1 MNTISIRVLKTSLVT
16 FLGVLALA
24 GNGAQAK
31 EWKTVKVALEGSYA
45 PWNLTSPNG
54 KISGFEPELLDNLC
68 KRVNLQCE
76 TVAQDFDGL
85 ITGLQAGKF
94 DAVMDALAITPERQQ
109 VIAFSKPY
117 AATPA
122 AFATVDGHGL
132 ANTTGKTASL
142 KLTGDPKTDSPMI
155 APLRDQLKG
164 KSIGIQSGTVYTK
177 FINDNFKDI
186 TSVRLYK
193 TSAERDLDLV
203 NGRVDIAFD
212 DVTYYAGIADNKE
225 TAHIRIAGPTI
236 GGPVWGPGEGLGFRK
251 QDTDLKAK
259 FDAAITAA
267 LADGTVTRLSEK
279 WFKTDVKP

>member
-1 MNTISIRVLKTSLVT
+1 VNTISTKVLKASLVT
-16 FLGVLALA
+16 VLGVLALA
-24 GNGAQAK
+24 GNTAQAK
-31 EWKTVKVALEGSYA
+31 DWKTVKVALEGSYA
-45 PWNLTSPNG
+45 PWNLTLPNG

-76 TVAQDFDGL
+76 AVAQDFDGL

-94 DAVMDALAITPERQQ
+94 DAVMDALAITPEREQA
-109 VIAFSKPY
+109 IAFSKPY

-122 AFATVDGHGL
+122 AFATIGGHGL
-132 ANTTGKTASL
+132 ANPTGKSAFL
-142 KLTGDPKTDSPMI
+142 KLTGDPKIDGPMI
-155 APLRDQLKG
+155 APLRDELKG

-186 TSVRLYK
+186 TSIRLYK

-225 TAHIRIAGPTI
+225 TAQIRVAGPTI

-259 FDAAITAA
+259 FDAAITEA

>member
-1 MNTISIRVLKTSLVT
+1 MNASLVT
-16 FLGVLALA
+16 LLGVLALA
-24 GNGAQAK
+24 GNSTQAK
-31 EWKTVKVALEGSYA
+31 EWKTVKIALEGSYA
-45 PWNLTSPNG
+45 PWNLTLPSG
-54 KISGFEPELLDNLC
+54 KISGFEPELIDNLC
-68 KRVNLQCE
+68 KRINLQCV

-109 VIAFSKPY
+109 AIAFSKPY

-122 AFATVDGHGL
+122 AFAAIDGHGL
-132 ANTTGKTASL
+132 ANATGKPAFL
-142 KLTGDPKTDSPMI
+142 KLTGNPKIDGPMI

-177 FINDNFKDI
+177 FITDNFKDI

-193 TSAERDLDLV
+193 TSAERDLDLL

-212 DVTYYAGIADNKE
+212 DVTYYAGIADNKDS
-225 TAHIRIAGPTI
+225 ARIRIAGPTI

-251 QDTDLKAK
+251 QDNDLKAK
-259 FDAAITAA
+259 FDAAITEA

>member
-1 MNTISIRVLKTSLVT
+1 MKASLVT

-24 GNGAQAK
+24 GNSTQAK

-45 PWNLTSPNG
+45 PWNLTLPSG
-54 KISGFEPELLDNLC
+54 KISGFEPELIDNLC
-68 KRVNLQCE
+68 KRINLQCE

-94 DAVMDALAITPERQQ
+94 DVVMDALAITPERQQ

-122 AFATVDGHGL
+122 AFAAIDGHGL
-132 ANTTGKTASL
+132 ANATGKPAFL
-142 KLTGDPKTDSPMI
+142 KLTGNPKIDGPMI

-177 FINDNFKDI
+177 FITDNFKDI

-193 TSAERDLDLV
+193 TSAERDLDLI

-212 DVTYYAGIADNKE
+212 DVTYYAGIADNKD
-225 TAHIRIAGPTI
+225 TARIRIAGPTI

-259 FDAAITAA
+259 FDAAITEA

>member
-1 MNTISIRVLKTSLVT
+1 VNTFSTKVLKASLVT

-24 GNGAQAK
+24 GNGTQAK

-45 PWNLTSPNG
+45 PWNLTLPSG
-54 KISGFEPELLDNLC
+54 KISGFEPELIDNLC
-68 KRVNLQCE
+68 KRINLQCE

-94 DAVMDALAITPERQQ
+94 DVVMDALAITPERQQ

-122 AFATVDGHGL
+122 AFAAIDGHGL
-132 ANTTGKTASL
+132 ANATGKPAFL
-142 KLTGDPKTDSPMI
+142 KLTGNPKTDGPMI

-177 FINDNFKDI
+177 FITDNFKDI

-193 TSAERDLDLV
+193 TSAERDLDLI

-225 TAHIRIAGPTI
+225 TARIRIAGPTI

-259 FDAAITAA
+259 FDAAITEA

>member
-1 MNTISIRVLKTSLVT
+1 VPLSLR
-16 FLGVLALA
+16 LPL
-24 GNGAQAK
+24 
-31 EWKTVKVALEGSYA
+31 
-45 PWNLTSPNG
+45 
-54 KISGFEPELLDNLC
+54 PEL
-68 KRVNLQCE
+68 
-76 TVAQDFDGL
+76 
-85 ITGLQAGKF
+85 
-94 DAVMDALAITPERQQ
+94 DALAITPEREQ

-122 AFATVDGHGL
+122 AFAAVDAHGL
-132 ANTTGKTASL
+132 ANTTGKTSFL
-142 KLTGDPKTDSPMI
+142 KLTGDPKIDGPMI
-155 APLRDQLKG
+155 APLRDQLRG

-177 FINDNFKDI
+177 FITDNFKDI
-186 TSVRLYK
+186 TSVRFYK

-203 NGRVDIAFD
+203 NGRVDMAFD

-225 TAHIRIAGPTI
+225 TAGIQIAGPTI

-259 FDAAITAA
+259 FDTAITEA

>member
-1 MNTISIRVLKTSLVT
+1 MNMISTTGLKASFVT

-31 EWKTVKVALEGSYA
+31 EWKTVKIAMEGSYA
-45 PWNLTSPNG
+45 PWNLTLPSG
-54 KISGFEPELLDNLC
+54 KLSGFEPELLDNLC
-68 KRVNLQCE
+68 KRVNLQCD

-85 ITGLQAGKF
+85 ISGLQAGKF
-94 DAVMDALAITPERQQ
+94 DVVMDALAITPDRQQ

-122 AFATVDGHGL
+122 AFATIDGRGL
-132 ANTTGKTASL
+132 ANTTGKTALL
-142 KLTGDPKTDSPMI
+142 KLTGDPKTDGPMI

-177 FINDNFKDI
+177 FITDNFKDI

-203 NGRVDIAFD
+203 NGRVDMAFD

-225 TAHIRIAGPTI
+225 TARIRIAGPAI
-236 GGPVWGPGEGLGFRK
+236 GGAIWGPGEGLGFRK

-259 FDAAITAA
+259 FDVAITEA
-267 LADGTVTRLSEK
+267 LADGTVKRLSEK

>member
-1 MNTISIRVLKTSLVT
+1 MNAISTRVLKTSLVT
-16 FLGVLALA
+16 FLGMLALA

-45 PWNLTSPNG
+45 PWNLTLPNG

-76 TVAQDFDGL
+76 AVAQDFDGL

-94 DAVMDALAITPERQQ
+94 DAVMDALAITPEREQA
-109 VIAFSKPY
+109 IAFSKPY

-122 AFATVDGHGL
+122 AFATIGGHGL
-132 ANTTGKTASL
+132 ANPAGKSAFL
-142 KLTGDPKTDSPMI
+142 KLTGDPKIDGPMI

-186 TSVRLYK
+186 TSIRLYK
-193 TSAERDLDLV
+193 TSAVRDLDLV

-225 TAHIRIAGPTI
+225 TAQIRVAGPTI

-259 FDAAITAA
+259 FDAAITEA

>member
-1 MNTISIRVLKTSLVT
+1 MNTFSTKVLKASLVT

-24 GNGAQAK
+24 GNGTQAK

-45 PWNLTSPNG
+45 PWNLTLPSG
-54 KISGFEPELLDNLC
+54 KISGFEPELIDNLC
-68 KRVNLQCE
+68 KRINLQCE

-94 DAVMDALAITPERQQ
+94 DVVMDALAITPERQQ

-122 AFATVDGHGL
+122 AFAAIDGHGL
-132 ANTTGKTASL
+132 ANATGKPAFL
-142 KLTGDPKTDSPMI
+142 KLTGNPKTDGPMI

-177 FINDNFKDI
+177 FITDNFKDI

-193 TSAERDLDLV
+193 TSAERDLDLI

-225 TAHIRIAGPTI
+225 TARIRIAGPTI

-259 FDAAITAA
+259 FDAAITEA

>member
-1 MNTISIRVLKTSLVT
+1 VNTIYTRVLKASLVA

-31 EWKTVKVALEGSYA
+31 TVKVAMEGNYA
-45 PWNLTSPNG
+45 PWNLTLPNG

-85 ITGLQAGKF
+85 INGLQAGKF
-94 DAVMDALAITPERQQ
+94 DVVMDALAITPERQQ
-109 VIAFSKPY
+109 AIAFSKPY

-122 AFATVDGHGL
+122 AFAALDGHGL
-132 ANTTGKTASL
+132 ANTTGKTSFL
-142 KLTGDPKTDSPMI
+142 KLTGDPKIDGPML

-177 FINDNFKDI
+177 FITDNFNDV
-186 TSVRLYK
+186 TSIRFYK

-203 NGRVDIAFD
+203 NGRVDMAFD
-212 DVTYYAGIADNKE
+212 DVTYYAGIAGNKD
-225 TAHIRIAGPTI
+225 TAQIQIAGPTI
-236 GGPVWGPGEGLGFRK
+236 GGAVWGPGEGLGFRK
-251 QDTDLKAK
+251 QDTDLKAR
-259 FDAAITAA
+259 FDAAITEA

-279 WFKTDVKP
+279 WFNTDVKP

>member
-1 MNTISIRVLKTSLVT
+1 LKTSLVT

-31 EWKTVKVALEGSYA
+31 DWKTVKVALEGSYA
-45 PWNLTSPNG
+45 PWNLTLPNG

-76 TVAQDFDGL
+76 AVGQDFDGL
-85 ITGLQAGKF
+85 ITGLQVGKF
-94 DAVMDALAITPERQQ
+94 DVVMDALAITPEREQAI
-109 VIAFSKPY
+109 VFSKPY

-122 AFATVDGHGL
+122 AFAAIDGHGL
-132 ANTTGKTASL
+132 ANTTGKSSSL
-142 KLTGDPKTDSPMI
+142 KLTGDHKIDGPMI

-177 FINDNFKDI
+177 FITDNFKDI
-186 TSVRLYK
+186 TSIRLYK

-203 NGRVDIAFD
+203 NGRIDMAFD
-212 DVTYYAGIADNKE
+212 DVTYYAGIAGNKD
-225 TAHIRIAGPTI
+225 TARIRIVGPTI

-251 QDTDLKAK
+251 QDTDLKAR
-259 FDAAITAA
+259 FDEAITEA

>member
-1 MNTISIRVLKTSLVT
+1 MNTISTKVLKASLVT
-16 FLGVLALA
+16 VLGVLALA
-24 GNGAQAK
+24 GNSAQAK
-31 EWKTVKVALEGSYA
+31 DWKTVKVALEGSYA
-45 PWNLTSPNG
+45 PWNLTLPNG

-76 TVAQDFDGL
+76 AVAQDFDGL

-109 VIAFSKPY
+109 AIAFSKPY

-122 AFATVDGHGL
+122 AFATIGGHGL
-132 ANTTGKTASL
+132 ANPAGKSAFL
-142 KLTGDPKTDSPMI
+142 KLTGDPKIDGPMI
-155 APLRDQLKG
+155 APLRDELKG

-186 TSVRLYK
+186 TSIRLYK

-225 TAHIRIAGPTI
+225 TAQIRVAGPTI

-259 FDAAITAA
+259 FDAAITEA

>member
-1 MNTISIRVLKTSLVT
+1 MNTFSTKVLKASLVT
-16 FLGVLALA
+16 ILGVLALA
-24 GNGAQAK
+24 GNGTQAK

-45 PWNLTSPNG
+45 PWNLTLPSG
-54 KISGFEPELLDNLC
+54 KISGFEPELIDNLC
-68 KRVNLQCE
+68 KRINLQCE

-94 DAVMDALAITPERQQ
+94 DVVMDALAITPERQQ

-122 AFATVDGHGL
+122 AFAAIDGHGL
-132 ANTTGKTASL
+132 ANTTGKPALL
-142 KLTGDPKTDSPMI
+142 KLTGDPKIDRPLI

-177 FINDNFKDI
+177 FITDNFKDI

-193 TSAERDLDLV
+193 TSAERDLDLI

-212 DVTYYAGIADNKE
+212 DVTYYAEIADNKE
-225 TAHIRIAGPTI
+225 TTRIRIAGPTI

-259 FDAAITAA
+259 FDTAITEA

>member
-1 MNTISIRVLKTSLVT
+1 MSTTVLKTSLVT

-31 EWKTVKVALEGSYA
+31 EWTTVKVALEGSYA
-45 PWNLTSPNG
+45 PWNLTLPNG
-54 KISGFEPELLDNLC
+54 KITGFEPELLDNLC

-85 ITGLQAGKF
+85 INGLQAGKF
-94 DAVMDALAITPERQQ
+94 DVVMDALAITPERQQ
-109 VIAFSKPY
+109 AIAFSRPY

-122 AFATVDGHGL
+122 AFAAVDGHGL
-132 ANTTGKTASL
+132 ANATGKSSAL
-142 KLTGDPKTDSPMI
+142 KLTGDPKIDGPLI
-155 APLRDQLKG
+155 APLRNQLKG
-164 KSIGIQSGTVYTK
+164 KSIGIQSGTVYTR
-177 FINDNFKDI
+177 FITDNFKDI

-203 NGRVDIAFD
+203 NGRVDMAFD

-225 TAHIRIAGPTI
+225 TARIRIAGPTI

-251 QDTDLKAK
+251 QDTELKAK
-259 FDAAITAA
+259 FDEAITEA

>member
-1 MNTISIRVLKTSLVT
+1 MISTNVLKASLVT
-16 FLGVLALA
+16 LLGTLTLA

-45 PWNLTSPNG
+45 PWNLTLPNG

-76 TVAQDFDGL
+76 PVAQDFDGL

-94 DAVMDALAITPERQQ
+94 DVVMDALAITPDREKAL
-109 VIAFSKPY
+109 AFSRPY

-122 AFATVDGHGL
+122 AFATADGQGL
-132 ANTTGKTASL
+132 ANTKGASPFL
-142 KLTGDPKTDSPMI
+142 KLTGDPKTDSAMI

-164 KSIGIQSGTVYTK
+164 KSIGIQSGTVYTR
-177 FINDNFKDI
+177 FITDNFKDI
-186 TSVRLYK
+186 TSIRLYK

-203 NGRVDIAFD
+203 NGRVDMAFD
-212 DVTYYAGIADNKE
+212 DVTYYAGIAGNKD
-225 TAHIRIAGPTI
+225 TAQIQIAGPTI
-236 GGPVWGPGEGLGFRK
+236 GGAVWGPGEGLGFRK
-251 QDTDLKAK
+251 QDTDLKAR
-259 FDAAITAA
+259 FDAAITEA
-267 LADGTVTRLSEK
+267 LADGTVERLSEK

>member
-1 MNTISIRVLKTSLVT
+1 VNTFSTKVLKASLAT

-24 GNGAQAK
+24 GNSTQAK

-45 PWNLTSPNG
+45 PWNLTLPSG
-54 KISGFEPELLDNLC
+54 KISGFEPELIDNLC
-68 KRVNLQCE
+68 KRINLQCE

-94 DAVMDALAITPERQQ
+94 DVVMDALAITPERQQ
-109 VIAFSKPY
+109 VIAFSNPY

-122 AFATVDGHGL
+122 AFAAIDGHGL
-132 ANTTGKTASL
+132 ANATGKPAFL
-142 KLTGDPKTDSPMI
+142 KLTGNPKIDGPMI

-177 FINDNFKDI
+177 FITDNFKDI

-193 TSAERDLDLV
+193 TSAERDLDLI

-225 TAHIRIAGPTI
+225 TARIRIAGPTI
-236 GGPVWGPGEGLGFRK
+236 GGAVWGPGEGLGFRK
-251 QDTDLKAK
+251 QDTDLKEK
-259 FDAAITAA
+259 FDAAITEA

>member
-1 MNTISIRVLKTSLVT
+1 MNTFSTKVLKASFATL
-16 FLGVLALA
+16 LGVLALA
-24 GNGAQAK
+24 GNSTQAK
-31 EWKTVKVALEGSYA
+31 EWKTVKIALEGSYA
-45 PWNLTSPNG
+45 PWNLTLPSG
-54 KISGFEPELLDNLC
+54 KISGFEPELIDNLC
-68 KRVNLQCE
+68 KRINLQCV

-94 DAVMDALAITPERQQ
+94 DVVMDALAITPERQQ

-122 AFATVDGHGL
+122 AFAAIDSHGL
-132 ANTTGKTASL
+132 ANATGKPAFL
-142 KLTGDPKTDSPMI
+142 KLTGNPKIDGPMI
-155 APLRDQLKG
+155 APLRNQLKG

-177 FINDNFKDI
+177 FITDNFKDI
-186 TSVRLYK
+186 TSIRLYK
-193 TSAERDLDLV
+193 TSAERDLDLI

-212 DVTYYAGIADNKE
+212 DVTYYAGIADNKDS
-225 TAHIRIAGPTI
+225 ARIRIAGPTI

-259 FDAAITAA
+259 FDTAITEA

>member
-1 MNTISIRVLKTSLVT
+1 MNTISTKVLKASLVT
-16 FLGVLALA
+16 VLGVLALA
-24 GNGAQAK
+24 GNSAQAK
-31 EWKTVKVALEGSYA
+31 DWKTVKVALEGSYA
-45 PWNLTSPNG
+45 PWNLTLPNG

-76 TVAQDFDGL
+76 AVAQDFDGL

-94 DAVMDALAITPERQQ
+94 DAVMDALAITPEREQA
-109 VIAFSKPY
+109 IAFSKPY

-122 AFATVDGHGL
+122 AFATIGGHGL
-132 ANTTGKTASL
+132 ANPAGKSAFL
-142 KLTGDPKTDSPMI
+142 KLTGDPKIDGPMI

-186 TSVRLYK
+186 TSIRLYK

-225 TAHIRIAGPTI
+225 TAQIRVAGPTI

-259 FDAAITAA
+259 FDAAITEA

>member
-1 MNTISIRVLKTSLVT
+1 VNTFSTKVLKASLVT

-24 GNGAQAK
+24 GNSTQAK

-45 PWNLTSPNG
+45 PWNLTLPSG
-54 KISGFEPELLDNLC
+54 KISGFEPELIDNLC
-68 KRVNLQCE
+68 KRINLQCE

-94 DAVMDALAITPERQQ
+94 DVVMDALAITPERQQ

-122 AFATVDGHGL
+122 AFAAIDGHGL
-132 ANTTGKTASL
+132 ANATGKPAFL
-142 KLTGDPKTDSPMI
+142 KLTGNPKIDGPMI

-177 FINDNFKDI
+177 FITDNFKDI

-193 TSAERDLDLV
+193 TSAERDLDLI

-212 DVTYYAGIADNKE
+212 DVTYYAGIADNKD
-225 TAHIRIAGPTI
+225 TARIRIAGPTI

-259 FDAAITAA
+259 FDAAITEA